1 MNDYLFTSGN
11 VMSAP
16 SGAIGGGRQVWLE
29 LSQADKLP
37 GGYSLDLSN
46 LPVGTVLQAGTPIKV
61 NETTRVCTPHLSFS
75 VYETAALGATAL
87 KVNKNL
93 GASVAYVGMFIM
105 AAPATLA
112 GTGTGIQVTAI
123 DRSNAEY
130 DVFTVAALAAAVTA
144 GAVYVECDKA
154 STGAVIK
161 NVPSALTVAD
171 TAKLAST
178 DKFSCTPA
186 VGGQIYERRIP
197 PCIDAFKAVVPNVI
211 FLKSK

>member
-1 MNDYLFTSGN
+1 MNELFTSGN

-16 SGAIGGGRQVWLE
+16 SGVIGGGRQVWFDLKE
-29 LSQADKLP
+29 SDKLP
-37 GGYSLDLSN
+37 GGYRLNLDN
-46 LPVGTVLQAGTPIKV
+46 LPLGTVLQAGTPIAV

-87 KVNKNL
+87 KVSKIL
-93 GASVAYVGMFIM
+93 GSSVAYVGMFIM
-105 AAPATLA
+105 AAPSTLA
-112 GTGTGIQVTAI
+112 ATGTGITVTAI
-123 DRSNAEY
+123 DRTNAAY
-130 DVFTVAALAAAVTA
+130 DVFTVAALAAEVTS
-144 GAVYVECDKA
+144 GTVYVECDKT

>member
-1 MNDYLFTSGN
+1 MNELFTSGN

-16 SGAIGGGRQVWLE
+16 YGAIGGGRQVWLE

-93 GASVAYVGMFIM
+93 GASVAYVDMFIM
-105 AAPATLA
+105 AAPSTLA

-123 DRSNAEY
+123 DRSNEAY

-144 GAVYVECDKA
+144 
-154 STGAVIK
+154 GAVIK

-186 VGGQIYERRIP
+186 VGGQIYERRIS

>member
-37 GGYSLDLSN
+37 GGYSLDLSS
-46 LPVGTVLQAGTPIKV
+46 LPVGTVLHAGTPIKV

-87 KVNKNL
+87 KVNKSL

-105 AAPATLA
+105 AAPSTLA
-112 GTGTGIQVTAI
+112 GPGTGIQVTAI
-123 DRSNAEY
+123 DRSNEAY
-130 DVFTVAALAAAVTA
+130 DVFTVAALAADVDWRP
-144 GAVYVECDKA
+144 GL
-154 STGAVIK
+154 SIM
-161 NVPSALTVAD
+161 
-171 TAKLAST
+171 
-178 DKFSCTPA
+178 
-186 VGGQIYERRIP
+186 
-197 PCIDAFKAVVPNVI
+197 
-211 FLKSK
+211 